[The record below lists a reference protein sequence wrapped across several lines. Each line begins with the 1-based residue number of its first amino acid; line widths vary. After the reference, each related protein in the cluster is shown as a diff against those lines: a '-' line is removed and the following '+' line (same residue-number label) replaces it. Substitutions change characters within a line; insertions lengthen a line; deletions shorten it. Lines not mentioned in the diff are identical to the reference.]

1 MYKTKMSTPLRCL
14 DAPAHYKQGEIECI
28 DAMESALVAFG
39 KEWLA
44 TYCTINAIA
53 LYVEVPRPRGRLRD
67 QPEERFLVYSQ
78 GATVEA
84 HVPTAHSTR
93 ETRATS
99 GSTIKVSNSTLMM
112 RASGSVVA
120 ATLLHFHQ
128 QPSHCHHHRRRCHW
142 QRRCYLIQRC

>member
-53 LYVEVPRPRGRLRD
+53 ICG
-67 QPEERFLVYSQ
+67 
-78 GATVEA
+78 GATTTRTA
-84 HVPTAHSTR
+84 SRPT
-93 ETRATS
+93 
-99 GSTIKVSNSTLMM
+99 
-112 RASGSVVA
+112 
-120 ATLLHFHQ
+120 
-128 QPSHCHHHRRRCHW
+128 
-142 QRRCYLIQRC
+142 